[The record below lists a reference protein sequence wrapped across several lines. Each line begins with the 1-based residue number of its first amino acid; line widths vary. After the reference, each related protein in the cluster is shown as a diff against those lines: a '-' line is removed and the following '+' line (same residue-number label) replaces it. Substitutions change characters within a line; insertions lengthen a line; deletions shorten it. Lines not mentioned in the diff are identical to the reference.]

1 MSKAPTLTGLAAFT
15 RKLAAQQQPAPEA
28 VAETAAEPVEQAAMP
43 ERKKTRGAGDT
54 VSMTVRLSRADW
66 ERLHQLA
73 VSERTSIQRLAI
85 DGFSKVFAEKGL
97 PGMTS

>member
-1 MSKAPTLTGLAAFT
+1 MTKAQTLTGLAAFT
-15 RKLAAQQQPAPEA
+15 RKPAPQPAASAAEAPVPAPA
-28 VAETAAEPVEQAAMP
+28 VASQGP
-43 ERKKTRGAGDT
+43 KKSRGQGET

-73 VSERTSIQRLAI
+73 VSEGTSIQRLAV

-97 PGMTS
+97 PGLSA

>member
-15 RKLAAQQQPAPEA
+15 RKPATQPAASVAEAPPPAAPVVA
-28 VAETAAEPVEQAAMP
+28 VAPQGP
-43 ERKKTRGAGDT
+43 KKSRGQGET

-73 VSERTSIQRLAI
+73 VSEGTSIQRLAVE
-85 DGFSKVFAEKGL
+85 GFSKVFAEKGL
-97 PGMTS
+97 PGMTC

>member
-15 RKLAAQQQPAPEA
+15 RKPAP
-28 VAETAAEPVEQAAMP
+28 QAAASTAEAP
-43 ERKKTRGAGDT
+43 PPTQVTEPAQGPKKSRGQGET

-73 VSERTSIQRLAI
+73 VSEGTSIQRLAV

-97 PGMTS
+97 PGLSA

>member
-1 MSKAPTLTGLAAFT
+1 MTTKAPALTGLAAFT
-15 RKLAAQQQPAPEA
+15 RKPAAAPQSVATEAPTPVAAPAA
-28 VAETAAEPVEQAAMP
+28 DTD
-43 ERKKTRGAGDT
+43 RKKGRGTGDT

-73 VSERTSIQRLAI
+73 VSEGTSIQRLAV

-97 PGMTS
+97 PGLSA